1 MIENLFNNN
10 INSLTE
16 TLFQCKDQILASAQ
30 KRDQEG
36 ALKKVPTPDQFETEL
51 KGYITDNVTPSQ
63 LVEIEN
69 KLNKAINL
77 IEKAISKLKA
87 IKKPLDQIRNKIS
100 NIEAK
105 LSFLN
110 EISGMVSE
118 ITSFINPL
126 ISIIDGLLVA
136 NSGPAA
142 NGATINKLGE
152 QKKEIKN
159 LIKRGSNTANS
170 ISSVQGFFFKEIDKL
185 ITPLDDGISSLNEAI
200 EFLEN
205 LLLRFQSIWGD
216 FLTQTLSN
224 INLENTEYENIDFTT
239 YLENKEDNTSDI
251 ISDLIGIN
259 EGNISTGNLAFK
271 RFKI

>member
-1 MIENLFNNN
+1 MIENLFNSN
-10 INSLTE
+10 INSLTD
-16 TLFQCKDQILASAQ
+16 TLFQSKDQILASAQ
-30 KRDQEG
+30 RRGQEE

-63 LVEIEN
+63 LIEIEN

-77 IEKAISKLKA
+77 IEKAISKLKS
-87 IKKPLDQIRNKIS
+87 IKKPLDQVRNKIS
-100 NIEAK
+100 NVEAK

-110 EISGMVSE
+110 EIAE
-118 ITSFINPL
+118 IISDITGLINPL
-126 ISIIDGLLVA
+126 INTIDGLLVA

-152 QKKEIKN
+152 QKKEIKD
-159 LIKRGSNTANS
+159 LIKRGANTANS

-216 FLTQTLSN
+216 FLNQTLSDTV
-224 INLENTEYENIDFTT
+224 LENTGYENVDFTT

-251 ISDLIGIN
+251 ISDLIGIG
-259 EGNISTGNLAFK
+259 EGNISTGNLVFK
-271 RFKI
+271 RFKG